1 MEHFNKF
8 IGEFLEDEFYVCTL
22 SNLENRK
29 VECYGPFPNIRSSSD
44 FQHEFLIPN
53 KNLYQSFGTAITKK
67 YYPYPL
73 KLHILSRK
81 FNPIVS
87 KTSIISSKN

>member
-1 MEHFNKF
+1 MDYFNHFLKK
-8 IGEFLEDEFYVCTL
+8 LYEDELYVCTL
-22 SNLENRK
+22 PYGENRK
-29 VECYGPFPNIRSSSD
+29 VECYGPFSD
-44 FQHEFLIPN
+44 RDTLFNFEHEFLVPN
-53 KNLYQSFGTAITKK
+53 EELYELNGISSIKK